1 MSVTHI
7 SVFKNLQSPKYPVFV
22 NLQSLMGT
30 ARDLGLNYVF
40 INKDTIDASLVEEL
54 KEAGYSVVA
63 GQGEEARIKISW

>member
-1 MSVTHI
+1 MTHVE
-7 SVFKNLQSPKYPVFV
+7 VFKNLQSPKYPLFV

-40 INKDTIDASLVEEL
+40 VNKDTLTSDLVDEL
-54 KEAGYSVVA
+54 KQAGYSVVI

>member
-1 MSVTHI
+1 MTHVT
-7 SVFKNLQSPKYPVFV
+7 VFKNLQSPKYPLFV

-40 INKDTIDASLVEEL
+40 VNKDTLTSDLIDEL
-54 KEAGYSVVA
+54 KQAGYSVVV

>member
-1 MSVTHI
+1 MTHVE
-7 SVFKNLQSPKYPVFV
+7 VFKNLQSPKYPLFV

-40 INKDTIDASLVEEL
+40 VNKDTLTSDLVDEL
-54 KEAGYSVVA
+54 KQAGYSVVV